1 MKKMHLTKNLK
12 ILFLFFIA
20 VSFVGCASVEKQSA
34 VSLKQ
39 STNGTS
45 FKKKLTFA
53 KDDEYIVLI
62 TTKNDS
68 LKSLA
73 KKYLGDE
80 NKAWLIA
87 DFNKI
92 DRIVEK
98 REIVIPLKP
107 QNPSGVFT
115 NGYQTIPIL
124 CYHRFGDTGHVKLTV
139 PEKKFRQQMQ
149 YLKDNNYRVIPMSD
163 MHKFISGKEELPKKA
178 VIITIDDGYRST
190 YEIAYPILKEMD
202 FPATL
207 FLYTDFAGAGDA
219 IKWSQARKMA
229 ASGIMDIQPHSKS
242 HPNMSLSKTSESNAE
257 YKKRILE
264 EVNNPTRKIN
274 KYVKTPLH
282 TFAYPYGDTNKMI
295 ISHLKKKGYDLG
307 VTVQPGGNPA
317 YAHPYMLHRT
327 MIFGD
332 HSMKDFQNALVTFQ
346 ERNLK

>member
-1 MKKMHLTKNLK
+1 
-12 ILFLFFIA
+12 
-20 VSFVGCASVEKQSA
+20 
-34 VSLKQ
+34 
-39 STNGTS
+39 
-45 FKKKLTFA
+45 
-53 KDDEYIVLI
+53 
-62 TTKNDS
+62 
-68 LKSLA
+68 
-73 KKYLGDE
+73 
-80 NKAWLIA
+80 
-87 DFNKI
+87 
-92 DRIVEK
+92 
-98 REIVIPLKP
+98 
-107 QNPSGVFT
+107 
-115 NGYQTIPIL
+115 
-124 CYHRFGDTGHVKLTV
+124 
-139 PEKKFRQQMQ
+139 MQ

-219 IKWSQARKMA
+219 IKWSQAKKMA

-242 HPNMSLSKTSESNAE
+242 HPNMSLSKTSESKAE

-295 ISHLKKKGYDLG
+295 INHLKKKGYDLG

>member
-1 MKKMHLTKNLK
+1 MRKMHPMNNLK
-12 ILFLFFIA
+12 ALSLFL
-20 VSFVGCASVEKQSA
+20 VVVLFVGCASVEKQPTD
-34 VSLKQ
+34 SLQ
-39 STNGTS
+39 QGSNGTA

-62 TTKNDS
+62 TREKDS

-80 NKAWLIA
+80 DKAWIIA
-87 DFNKI
+87 DFNNI
-92 DRIVEK
+92 DRVVAK

-107 QNPSGVFT
+107 QNPSGVYI

-124 CYHRFGDTGHVKLTV
+124 CYHRFGDTGHIKLTV
-139 PEKKFRQQMQ
+139 PEKKFREQLQF
-149 YLKDNNYRVIPMSD
+149 LKDNDYRVIPMSD
-163 MHKFISGKEELPKKA
+163 MYKFISGQEELPKKA

-190 YEIAYPILKEMD
+190 YEIAYPVLKEFG

-207 FLYTDFAGAGDA
+207 FLYTDFTGAGDA
-219 IKWSQARKMA
+219 INWSQARKML

-242 HPNMSLSKTSESNAE
+242 HPNMSLSKVSESHTA
-257 YKKRILE
+257 YRKRILE
-264 EVNNPTRKIN
+264 EIDNPTRKIN
-274 KYVKTPLH
+274 KYLKTPLH

-295 ISHLKKKGYDLG
+295 INHLKKRGYELG

-317 YAHPYMLHRT
+317 YAHQYMLHRT

-332 HSMKDFQNALVTFQ
+332 HSIKDFKNALVTFQ

>member
-1 MKKMHLTKNLK
+1 MKKMHQIKNLK
-12 ILFLFFIA
+12 IFSLIA
-20 VSFVGCASVEKQSA
+20 LGALLIGCASKEPQSG
-34 VSLKQ
+34 LMQKQ
-39 STNGTS
+39 STNGTA

-53 KDDEYIVLI
+53 KDDEYVVLI
-62 TTKNDS
+62 TKKSDS
-68 LKSLA
+68 LESLA
-73 KKYLGDE
+73 KQYLDDE
-80 NKAWLIA
+80 NKAWVIA

-92 DRIVEK
+92 GRIVAK

-107 QNPSGVFT
+107 QNPSGVSI

-139 PEKKFRQQMQ
+139 PEEKFREQMQ
-149 YLKDNNYRVIPMSD
+149 YLKDNDYRVIPMTD
-163 MHKFISGKEELPKKA
+163 MYKFISGEEELPKKA

-190 YEIAYPILKEMD
+190 YEIAYPILKEFD
-202 FPATL
+202 LPATL

-219 IKWSQARKMA
+219 IKWSHARKMA
-229 ASGIMDIQPHSKS
+229 ASGLIDIQPHSKS
-242 HPNMSLSKTSESNAE
+242 HPNMSLSKTSESNSA
-257 YKKRILE
+257 YRKRILE
-264 EVNNPTRKIN
+264 EVDNPTRKIK
-274 KYVKTPLH
+274 KYVKNPLH

-295 ISHLKKKGYDLG
+295 INHLKKTGYDLG

-332 HSMKDFQNALVTFQ
+332 HSIEDFENALVTFQ